1 MKTTLFSK
9 NRNEKN
15 YELFFES
22 DELHRVQ
29 YLLETKQF
37 GELSEL
43 QSSEDE
49 DTGIKLKLSLAERG
63 KLVTAQLFEYIMSA
77 YEAVSPIMTFR
88 NKEAV
93 ALSGK
98 SRTRLLFIISLKL
111 TEDNPYTEFHS
122 NSRSRVEITEL
133 FSFYCFIGFK
143 QKPFSDKIH
152 ECAYRGHER
161 NKICHGHTTPH
172 ACNPPETR

>member
-9 NRNEKN
+9 NRDEKN

-63 KLVTAQLFEYIMSA
+63 KLV
-77 YEAVSPIMTFR
+77 
-88 NKEAV
+88 
-93 ALSGK
+93 
-98 SRTRLLFIISLKL
+98 
-111 TEDNPYTEFHS
+111 
-122 NSRSRVEITEL
+122 
-133 FSFYCFIGFK
+133 
-143 QKPFSDKIH
+143 
-152 ECAYRGHER
+152 
-161 NKICHGHTTPH
+161 KICPGSAKNHLWLGKRSDP
-172 ACNPPETR
+172 AGCRYAFALMRNI

>member
-9 NRNEKN
+9 NRDEKN

-22 DELHRVQ
+22 DEHRVQ

-93 ALSGK
+93 ALSGAV
-98 SRTRLLFIISLKL
+98 TLD
-111 TEDNPYTEFHS
+111 E
-122 NSRSRVEITEL
+122 
-133 FSFYCFIGFK
+133 
-143 QKPFSDKIH
+143 
-152 ECAYRGHER
+152 
-161 NKICHGHTTPH
+161 
-172 ACNPPETR
+172 

>member
-1 MKTTLFSK
+1 M
-9 NRNEKN
+9 
-15 YELFFES
+15 
-22 DELHRVQ
+22 Q

-49 DTGIKLKLSLAERG
+49 DTGIKLKLSLAECG

-93 ALSGK
+93 ALSGAV
-98 SRTRLLFIISLKL
+98 TLD
-111 TEDNPYTEFHS
+111 E
-122 NSRSRVEITEL
+122 
-133 FSFYCFIGFK
+133 
-143 QKPFSDKIH
+143 
-152 ECAYRGHER
+152 
-161 NKICHGHTTPH
+161 
-172 ACNPPETR
+172 

>member
-37 GELSEL
+37 GEL
-43 QSSEDE
+43 SEDE

-93 ALSGK
+93 ALSGAV
-98 SRTRLLFIISLKL
+98 TLD
-111 TEDNPYTEFHS
+111 E
-122 NSRSRVEITEL
+122 
-133 FSFYCFIGFK
+133 
-143 QKPFSDKIH
+143 
-152 ECAYRGHER
+152 
-161 NKICHGHTTPH
+161 
-172 ACNPPETR
+172 

>member
-9 NRNEKN
+9 NRDEKN

-77 YEAVSPIMTFR
+77 YEAVPIMTFR

-93 ALSGK
+93 ALSGAV
-98 SRTRLLFIISLKL
+98 TLD
-111 TEDNPYTEFHS
+111 E
-122 NSRSRVEITEL
+122 
-133 FSFYCFIGFK
+133 
-143 QKPFSDKIH
+143 
-152 ECAYRGHER
+152 
-161 NKICHGHTTPH
+161 
-172 ACNPPETR
+172 

>member
-63 KLVTAQLFEYIMSA
+63 KLVTAQLFIMSA

-93 ALSGK
+93 ALSGAV
-98 SRTRLLFIISLKL
+98 TLD
-111 TEDNPYTEFHS
+111 E
-122 NSRSRVEITEL
+122 
-133 FSFYCFIGFK
+133 
-143 QKPFSDKIH
+143 
-152 ECAYRGHER
+152 
-161 NKICHGHTTPH
+161 
-172 ACNPPETR
+172 

>member
-9 NRNEKN
+9 NRDEKN

-63 KLVTAQLFEYIMSA
+63 KLVTAQLFEYIMSD

-93 ALSGK
+93 ALSGAV
-98 SRTRLLFIISLKL
+98 TLD
-111 TEDNPYTEFHS
+111 E
-122 NSRSRVEITEL
+122 
-133 FSFYCFIGFK
+133 
-143 QKPFSDKIH
+143 
-152 ECAYRGHER
+152 
-161 NKICHGHTTPH
+161 
-172 ACNPPETR
+172 

>member
-1 MKTTLFSK
+1 MLSFDIKKQSNAGNVVYIYTHTTHKKMKTTLFSK
-9 NRNEKN
+9 NRDEKN

-37 GELSEL
+37 TGLSAL
-43 QSSEDE
+43 QSVENE
-49 DTGIKLKLSLAERG
+49 DTGIKLELSLAERG

-93 ALSGK
+93 ALSGAV
-98 SRTRLLFIISLKL
+98 TLD
-111 TEDNPYTEFHS
+111 E
-122 NSRSRVEITEL
+122 
-133 FSFYCFIGFK
+133 
-143 QKPFSDKIH
+143 
-152 ECAYRGHER
+152 
-161 NKICHGHTTPH
+161 
-172 ACNPPETR
+172 

>member
-1 MKTTLFSK
+1 MYIYTHTQHKKMKTTLFSK
-9 NRNEKN
+9 NRDEKN

-93 ALSGK
+93 ALS
-98 SRTRLLFIISLKL
+98 SRNARRIDIFLINGFPKIENRLFIYILK
-111 TEDNPYTEFHS
+111 T
-122 NSRSRVEITEL
+122 
-133 FSFYCFIGFK
+133 
-143 QKPFSDKIH
+143 
-152 ECAYRGHER
+152 YRR
-161 NKICHGHTTPH
+161 
-172 ACNPPETR
+172 

>member
-9 NRNEKN
+9 NRDEKN

-29 YLLETKQF
+29 YLLEPNNSGGTFRINKF
-37 GELSEL
+37 RRRGH
-43 QSSEDE
+43 
-49 DTGIKLKLSLAERG
+49 GIKLKLSLAERG

-93 ALSGK
+93 ALSGAV
-98 SRTRLLFIISLKL
+98 TLD
-111 TEDNPYTEFHS
+111 E
-122 NSRSRVEITEL
+122 
-133 FSFYCFIGFK
+133 
-143 QKPFSDKIH
+143 
-152 ECAYRGHER
+152 
-161 NKICHGHTTPH
+161 
-172 ACNPPETR
+172 

>member
-9 NRNEKN
+9 NRDEKN

-93 ALSGK
+93 ALSR
-98 SRTRLLFIISLKL
+98 SRNARRIDIFLINGFPKIENRLLFISLKL
-111 TEDNPYTEFHS
+111 TEDNPCTGFHS
-122 NSRSRVEITEL
+122 NDRSRVEKCEL
-133 FSFYCFIGFK
+133 
-143 QKPFSDKIH
+143 
-152 ECAYRGHER
+152 
-161 NKICHGHTTPH
+161 
-172 ACNPPETR
+172 

>member
-9 NRNEKN
+9 NRDEKN

-93 ALSGK
+93 ALSGAVTLDEETFFLINGFPK
-98 SRTRLLFIISLKL
+98 IENPFIIYILK
-111 TEDNPYTEFHS
+111 T
-122 NSRSRVEITEL
+122 
-133 FSFYCFIGFK
+133 
-143 QKPFSDKIH
+143 
-152 ECAYRGHER
+152 
-161 NKICHGHTTPH
+161 HG
-172 ACNPPETR
+172 R

>member
-9 NRNEKN
+9 NRDEKN

-63 KLVTAQLFEYIMSA
+63 KLFEYIMSA

-93 ALSGK
+93 ALSGAV
-98 SRTRLLFIISLKL
+98 TLD
-111 TEDNPYTEFHS
+111 E
-122 NSRSRVEITEL
+122 
-133 FSFYCFIGFK
+133 
-143 QKPFSDKIH
+143 
-152 ECAYRGHER
+152 
-161 NKICHGHTTPH
+161 
-172 ACNPPETR
+172 

>member
-9 NRNEKN
+9 NRDEKN

-49 DTGIKLKLSLAERG
+49 DTGIKLKRVPENRERVYY
-63 KLVTAQLFEYIMSA
+63 LY
-77 YEAVSPIMTFR
+77 P
-88 NKEAV
+88 
-93 ALSGK
+93 
-98 SRTRLLFIISLKL
+98 
-111 TEDNPYTEFHS
+111 
-122 NSRSRVEITEL
+122 
-133 FSFYCFIGFK
+133 
-143 QKPFSDKIH
+143 
-152 ECAYRGHER
+152 
-161 NKICHGHTTPH
+161 
-172 ACNPPETR
+172 

>member
-22 DELHRVQ
+22 D
-29 YLLETKQF
+29 
-37 GELSEL
+37 EL

-93 ALSGK
+93 ALSGAV
-98 SRTRLLFIISLKL
+98 TLD
-111 TEDNPYTEFHS
+111 E
-122 NSRSRVEITEL
+122 
-133 FSFYCFIGFK
+133 
-143 QKPFSDKIH
+143 
-152 ECAYRGHER
+152 
-161 NKICHGHTTPH
+161 
-172 ACNPPETR
+172 

>member
-9 NRNEKN
+9 NRDEKN

-29 YLLETKQF
+29 YL
-37 GELSEL
+37 L

-93 ALSGK
+93 ALSGAV
-98 SRTRLLFIISLKL
+98 TLD
-111 TEDNPYTEFHS
+111 E
-122 NSRSRVEITEL
+122 
-133 FSFYCFIGFK
+133 
-143 QKPFSDKIH
+143 
-152 ECAYRGHER
+152 
-161 NKICHGHTTPH
+161 
-172 ACNPPETR
+172 

>member
-9 NRNEKN
+9 NRDEKN

-37 GELSEL
+37 TGLSAL
-43 QSSEDE
+43 QSVENE
-49 DTGIKLKLSLAERG
+49 DTGIKLELSLAERG

-88 NKEAV
+88 TKEAV
-93 ALSGK
+93 ALSGAV
-98 SRTRLLFIISLKL
+98 TLD
-111 TEDNPYTEFHS
+111 E
-122 NSRSRVEITEL
+122 
-133 FSFYCFIGFK
+133 
-143 QKPFSDKIH
+143 
-152 ECAYRGHER
+152 
-161 NKICHGHTTPH
+161 
-172 ACNPPETR
+172 

>member
-9 NRNEKN
+9 NRDEKN

-43 QSSEDE
+43 EDE

-93 ALSGK
+93 ALSGAV
-98 SRTRLLFIISLKL
+98 TLD
-111 TEDNPYTEFHS
+111 E
-122 NSRSRVEITEL
+122 
-133 FSFYCFIGFK
+133 
-143 QKPFSDKIH
+143 
-152 ECAYRGHER
+152 
-161 NKICHGHTTPH
+161 
-172 ACNPPETR
+172 

>member
-77 YEAVSPIMTFR
+77 YEAA
-88 NKEAV
+88 AV
-93 ALSGK
+93 TAGSGTCWK
-98 SRTRLLFIISLKL
+98 
-111 TEDNPYTEFHS
+111 
-122 NSRSRVEITEL
+122 
-133 FSFYCFIGFK
+133 FSVTAM
-143 QKPFSDKIH
+143 S
-152 ECAYRGHER
+152 AST
-161 NKICHGHTTPH
+161 TTPITTVPSGCMRAAVCPVPQGEMIH
-172 ACNPPETR
+172 YIRCW

>member
-9 NRNEKN
+9 NRDEKN

-22 DELHRVQ
+22 E
-29 YLLETKQF
+29 QF

-93 ALSGK
+93 ALSGAV
-98 SRTRLLFIISLKL
+98 TLD
-111 TEDNPYTEFHS
+111 E
-122 NSRSRVEITEL
+122 
-133 FSFYCFIGFK
+133 
-143 QKPFSDKIH
+143 
-152 ECAYRGHER
+152 
-161 NKICHGHTTPH
+161 
-172 ACNPPETR
+172 

>member
-15 YELFFES
+15 YELIFES

-29 YLLETKQF
+29 NLLETKQF

-93 ALSGK
+93 AHSGAV
-98 SRTRLLFIISLKL
+98 TIN
-111 TEDNPYTEFHS
+111 E
-122 NSRSRVEITEL
+122 
-133 FSFYCFIGFK
+133 
-143 QKPFSDKIH
+143 
-152 ECAYRGHER
+152 
-161 NKICHGHTTPH
+161 
-172 ACNPPETR
+172 

>member
-9 NRNEKN
+9 NRDEKN

-77 YEAVSPIMTFR
+77 YEAVSPIMTFH

-93 ALSGK
+93 ALS
-98 SRTRLLFIISLKL
+98 
-111 TEDNPYTEFHS
+111 
-122 NSRSRVEITEL
+122 RSRNARRIDI
-133 FSFYCFIGFK
+133 FF
-143 QKPFSDKIH
+143 
-152 ECAYRGHER
+152 
-161 NKICHGHTTPH
+161 NKRV
-172 ACNPPETR
+172 PENREPVYYLYP